1 MKKWMTDKGF
11 GFIAQDDGID
21 DAFVIR
27 IVKGECHKP
36 GDPVEYALEGTGS
49 PCSGTGLGTC
59 GGGVGSSPKRKRRRV
74 VDSGAG
80 SDPRATAQETQNE
93 LTLLRMKVDVLEKK
107 VAALERCSETSWN
120 IRGSRNRVLRV
131 GSLVAHCESF
141 RGPFPSHKTWERCG
155 LEI

>member
-1 MKKWMTDKGF
+1 MPIVQKWMTGKGF
-11 GFIAQDDGID
+11 GFIAQDDGSG
-21 DAFVIR
+21 DAFVLR
-27 IVKGECHKP
+27 IVRTGESHKP

-59 GGGVGSSPKRKRRRV
+59 GGGVGSSPKRRRV

-120 IRGSRNRVLRV
+120 IPGEPKSCPTS
-131 GSLVAHCESF
+131 GVAG
-141 RGPFPSHKTWERCG
+141 RT
-155 LEI
+155 L

>member
-1 MKKWMTDKGF
+1 MPIVKKWMTDKGF
-11 GFIAQDDGID
+11 GFIAQDDGSD

-80 SDPRATAQETQNE
+80 SDPRVTAQETQNE

-120 IRGSRNRVLRV
+120 IRGEPKSCPTSGVV
-131 GSLVAHCESF
+131 GRTNLSWSF
-141 RGPFPSHKTWERCG
+141 PVT
-155 LEI
+155 